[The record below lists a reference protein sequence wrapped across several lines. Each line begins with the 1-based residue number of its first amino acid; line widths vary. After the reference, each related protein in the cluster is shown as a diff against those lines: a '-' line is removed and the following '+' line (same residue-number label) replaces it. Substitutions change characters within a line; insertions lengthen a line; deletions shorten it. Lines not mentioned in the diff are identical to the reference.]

1 MRLAL
6 FFVLPGILSA
16 QLVLSGPVPK
26 GPNPPVVFLNGYQTG
41 CSGTDF
47 ASNFGAADKLMQA
60 NSIVTLYFDNC
71 SVGSASNRPTIEAL
85 GLAFGKFLAGLQY
98 TDGTPVTQVDA
109 VGHSMGGLILRSY
122 LAGKQDTGT
131 IAPASF
137 TPPATPMIRRAVF
150 LGTPHFG
157 TTIAGVLGVDI
168 QTAEMTPGSS
178 FLFNL
183 NSWNQGTDDL
193 RGIQAIAISGNGGTG
208 QESGM
213 VGFDDGIVTLTSSS
227 LGFYSSGVTRILPD
241 CHTMDSLLTLFGYC
255 GSSTPALNQITNDT
269 SNPVSRIL
277 VSFLTGTTAW
287 QTVGQAAEANS
298 ILSTTA
304 GVELQLRDQNDN
316 ALSISGATAP
326 NASGGTTKMQINSNA
341 IAYDEALP
349 TLPAFSPVF
358 QITPVTGSVTTATEG
373 LPATTQVARV
383 VKLGPLINPKG
394 VVPAAGPAPFPYDV
408 APGAYVSIYG
418 TNLASATMAA
428 SPPYPLQIA
437 DVQVLVNGTAQAIQF
452 VSAGQI
458 NFIYA
463 GVSPGLTQLTVKNA
477 NGQNTVNVRV
487 APAVPSI
494 FLLDTKS
501 TAAAE
506 NALTGAVVGPNAPLH
521 AGDFLELFLTGL
533 GATTLQGGLNYAQLQ
548 PTVTVG
554 GKNCA
559 VLYAGLTPGFAG
571 LNQINCTVPAGV
583 TGGMVP
589 VIVNSGGRLS
599 STAFIAVQ

>member
-6 FFVLPGILSA
+6 FFALPGLVSA

-26 GPNPPVVFLNGYQTG
+26 GPNPPVVFLNGYQIG

-47 ASNFGAADKLMQA
+47 ASNFGAADKLLQA
-60 NSIVTLYFDNC
+60 SSIVTLYFDNC
-71 SVGSASNRPTIEAL
+71 SVGSVSNRPTIEAL

-131 IAPASF
+131 TAPASF
-137 TPPATPMIRRAVF
+137 APPAPPLIRRAVF
-150 LGTPHFG
+150 LATPHFG
-157 TTIAGVLGVDI
+157 TTIAGILGVDI
-168 QTAEMTPGSS
+168 QTSEMTPGSP

-193 RGIQAIAISGNGGTG
+193 RGIQAIAISGDGGTG
-208 QESGM
+208 QESGT

-227 LGFYSSGVTRILPD
+227 LGFYGSGVTRLLPD
-241 CHTMDSLLTLFGYC
+241 CHTLDSLLTLFGYC
-255 GSSTPALNQITNDT
+255 ASSTPALNQITNDT
-269 SNPVSRIL
+269 SNPVSQIL

-287 QTVGQAAEANS
+287 KSIGQAAEANS
-298 ILSTTA
+298 LLSTTA

-316 ALSISGATAP
+316 ALSISGATLP
-326 NASGGTTKMQINSNA
+326 NAGGGTTKLQINSNA
-341 IAYDEALP
+341 TAYYEE
-349 TLPAFSPVF
+349 LPANAKINF
-358 QITPVTGSVTTATEG
+358 QITPATSGTVQSATET
-373 LPATTQVARV
+373 LPATTAVAAV
-383 VKLGPLINPKG
+383 VKPGPLISPKG
-394 VVPAAGPAPFPYDV
+394 VIPAAGPAPFPYDV

-418 TNLASATMAA
+418 TNLASATMSAGQ
-428 SPPYPLQIA
+428 PYPTQIA
-437 DVQVLVNGTAQAIQF
+437 DVQVLVNGTPQPLVFI
-452 VSAGQI
+452 SAGQI
-458 NFIYA
+458 NFVYA
-463 GVSPGLTQLTVKNA
+463 NVSPGLTQLTVKNA

-494 FLLDTKS
+494 FLLDTNS

-506 NALTGAVVGPNAPLH
+506 NALTGAVVGPSAPLH

-533 GATTLQGGLNYAQLQ
+533 GATALQGGLNYAQLQ

-554 GKNCA
+554 GQNCA
-559 VLYAGLTPGFAG
+559 VSYAGLTPGFAG
-571 LNQINCTVPAGV
+571 LNQINCTIPAGV
-583 TGGMVP
+583 TGASVP

-599 STAFIAVQ
+599 NTAFIAVQ